1 MTSNHSTELLRDPA
15 APRPISYMELFFD
28 LAFVYALTQLDRTLT
43 DDLSTRGGLRAL
55 LLLAAFWWVWTVT
68 AWSTDWFNPEHPFV
82 RGLLV
87 WVMFG
92 GLLLA
97 AATPRAFGDY
107 SIIFAGVYTAIH
119 LGRGAGLI
127 YRLRGHPAMRRSARV
142 AVWFTITGVAWL
154 AGALLPAAR
163 YPLWTA
169 AIIVD
174 ATIGLVGYPV
184 PVLGR
189 STSQEL
195 GVRGEHLAERY
206 RQFVIIAIGELI
218 LISGMSFYGSGFHP
232 ASVAAFVLAFANA
245 LLFILIYHI
254 PLTGDGAG
262 APRRSPTP
270 AQPALVGGYLHLLL
284 LAGILSAG
292 AGNDMVI
299 EHAGTPGEESF
310 RMLVLAGGALFLAWR
325 GLVVVV
331 TVHRWPRWPLVGL
344 LAMFAL
350 APAVAY
356 LPLIAASVASDLV
369 LLAVAAAE
377 SSRSQR
383 GHAVKPS

>member
-1 MTSNHSTELLRDPA
+1 MTSNHATELLRDPT

-28 LAFVYALTQLDRTLT
+28 LAFVFALTQLDRTLT
-43 DDLSTRGGLRAL
+43 DDLTVRGGLRAL

-82 RGLLV
+82 RGLLT

-107 SIIFAGVYTAIH
+107 SVIFAGVYIAIH

-142 AVWFTITGVAWL
+142 AVWFAITGVAWI
-154 AGALLPAAR
+154 AGALVPAAR
-163 YPLWTA
+163 YPLW
-169 AIIVD
+169 AIAIVTD

-184 PVLGR
+184 PALGR
-189 STSQEL
+189 STQQEL

-218 LISGMSFYGSGFHP
+218 LVSGMSFYGSRFHP
-232 ASVAAFVLAFANA
+232 ASVAAFGLAFVNA
-245 LLFILIYHI
+245 LLFILIYHL
-254 PLTGDGAG
+254 PVTRESGGAR
-262 APRRSPTP
+262 PRSQTP

-299 EHAGTPGEESF
+299 GHAGSHGEESF

-325 GLVVVV
+325 ALVVVV
-331 TVHRWPRWPLVGL
+331 TAHRWPRWPLVGL
-344 LAMFAL
+344 LGMFAL
-350 APAVAY
+350 APAVIH
-356 LPLIAASVASDLV
+356 LPLIAATVAGDVV
-369 LLAVAAAE
+369 LLAVAVAE
-377 SSRSQR
+377 SSRSRR

>member
-1 MTSNHSTELLRDPA
+1 MRNKQLTDLLRDPA

-43 DDLSTRGGLRAL
+43 DDLTTRGGLRAL

-68 AWSTDWFNPEHPFV
+68 AWSTDWFNPDHPFL
-82 RGLLV
+82 RGLLI

-107 SIIFAGVYTAIH
+107 AIIFAGVYTAIH
-119 LGRGAGLI
+119 LGRGAGLM
-127 YRLRGHPAMRRSARV
+127 YRLRGHPAQRRSARV
-142 AVWFTITGVAWL
+142 AVWFTITGVAWF
-154 AGALLPAAR
+154 AGALVPAAR
-163 YPLWTA
+163 YPLWAA

-174 ATIGLVGYPV
+174 ATIGLIGYPV

-189 STSQEL
+189 STQQEL

-218 LISGMSFYGSGFHP
+218 LISGMSFYKGGFHP
-232 ASVAAFVLAFANA
+232 ANIAAFVLAFVNA
-245 LLFILIYHI
+245 LLFIQIYHI
-254 PLTGDGAG
+254 PVTRKDAG
-262 APRRSPTP
+262 ARRRSPTP

-284 LAGILSAG
+284 LAGILSVG
-292 AGNDMVI
+292 AGHDRVI
-299 EHAGTPGEESF
+299 EHAGGPGEESF

-325 GLVVVV
+325 SLLVAVNA
-331 TVHRWPRWPLVGL
+331 HRWPRWPLVGL

-350 APAVAY
+350 APAVAH
-356 LPLIAASVASDLV
+356 LPLIAASVTGDLV
-369 LLAVAAAE
+369 LLAVAVAE
-377 SSRSQR
+377 SYRSRR
-383 GHAVKPS
+383 GPVVRTS